1 MTTYKAFAKNGKE
14 IQTPAS
20 LHPGEVLAEELE
32 ARGLSQKSFAAL
44 VNMRPSH
51 FNELLKGKRN
61 ISATLALKL
70 EEHLEIDAAFWMR
83 LQIDFD
89 LKKARR
95 QLAAA

>member
-1 MTTYKAFAKNGKE
+1 MSTYKAIAKNGKE
-14 IQTPAS
+14 IGTPAS

-32 ARGLSQKSFAAL
+32 ARGLSQKSFAEL
-44 VNMRPSH
+44 VGMRPSH

-61 ISATLALKL
+61 LSAILALKL

-83 LQIDFD
+83 LQIDYD

-95 QLAAA
+95 QLELA